1 MAALYLAL
9 VLPPLSGGRLIVRRT
24 TLAGTLSAMVL
35 PTAERTTQVHAPYV
49 PGMRKK
55 PNPAIHAVCQATLQ
69 IRLRLQDRIQRDLI
83 LPDKRAGAIV
93 LVPIRPKRENFLD
106 RDDKKARLSVI
117 TRIVLCTTS
126 AYLNE
131 AKASRGRPRFFMR
144 HEPTK
149 TDLCPYHRSPVYRSP
164 NQQLLP
170 RRHTFAAPPILERL
184 LGKKNPHNFFFPS
197 SGSV

>member
-9 VLPPLSGGRLIVRRT
+9 VLLPLSDGRLIVRRT
-24 TLAGTLSAMVL
+24 PLAGTLPAMVL
-35 PTAERTTQVHAPYV
+35 PTTERTTQVHASCV

-69 IRLRLQDRIQRDLI
+69 IRLRFQDRIQRDLI
-83 LPDKRAGAIV
+83 LPDKRTGAIV
-93 LVPIRPKRENFLD
+93 FVPIRLKRENFLD
-106 RDDKKARLSVI
+106 GDDKKARLSVI
-117 TRIVLCTTS
+117 TWIVLCTAS

-144 HEPTK
+144 HEPRNTVLRPR
-149 TDLCPYHRSPVYRSP
+149 DRSPAYRSP

-170 RRHTFAAPPILERL
+170 CRHSFAAPPMLKRL
-184 LGKKNPHNFFFPS
+184 LGKKNPHNLLLS
-197 SGSV
+197 K